1 MAEELVMPRLSDTM
15 ERGTIARWVK
25 QEGDAFTNGDVLAE
39 IETDKALMELNAY
52 DDGVLLK
59 ILVPDGGE
67 AELGAPIAI
76 TGEAGEE
83 VPAELVAAAPP
94 AAPAPVEVAEAT
106 DETTAAPDAPT
117 AAAASAAPA
126 PAAEVRASPIARK
139 LAAEH
144 GIDLRVLAGKGSG
157 PDGRIVKVDVERLI
171 GKVEAEGVGAPS
183 GATPGPMPAP
193 AKPVPAALAG
203 ETRIERP
210 SSMLKAIAQRMGE
223 AKGPVPHFYVE
234 AQVDME
240 KALALRSELNEA
252 LAGEAKVSVTDMI
265 VRAAALALLENPD
278 VHRSW
283 VAEGLAYHPHANVG
297 IAVALDEGLIVPV
310 IRQAET
316 KSLVEIAWESQDL
329 AERAR
334 AGRLLQDE
342 IEGGTFTVSNLG
354 MFGVTRFMAIINP
367 PEPAILAVGATVETP
382 VVRDGEVVVRP
393 IMTVTLSCDH
403 RATSGA
409 GGAALLQSFCRR
421 LEQPVLLLA

>member
-1 MAEELVMPRLSDTM
+1 MADELVMPRLSDTM
-15 ERGTIARWVK
+15 ERGTIARWVVK
-25 QEGDAFTNGDVLAE
+25 EGDAFQNGDVLAE
-39 IETDKALMELNAY
+39 IETDKALMELSAY

-67 AELGAPIAI
+67 AELGAPIAV

-83 VPAELVAAAPP
+83 VPAEMLAAAPAAAP
-94 AAPAPVEVAEAT
+94 TEAATPAGDVPAAAAAPA
-106 DETTAAPDAPT
+106 
-117 AAAASAAPA
+117 ASA
-126 PAAEVRASPIARK
+126 PAASELRASPIARK
-139 LAAEH
+139 LASEN

-157 PDGRIVKVDVERLI
+157 PEGRIVKIDVEKLI
-171 GKVEAEGVGAPS
+171 GKVGAEGIAPQT
-183 GATPGPMPAP
+183 AVPKGPTPAP
-193 AKPVPAALAG
+193 AKPVPAALAD
-203 ETRIERP
+203 ETRIEKP

-223 AKGPVPHFYVE
+223 SNGPIPHFYVE
-234 AQVDME
+234 SQIDME
-240 KALALRSELNEA
+240 KALELRKDLNTALE
-252 LAGEAKVSVTDMI
+252 GEAKISVTDMI
-265 VRAAALALLENPD
+265 IRASALALLEHPE

-283 VAEGLAYHPHANVG
+283 VAEGLAYHSHANVG

-310 IRQAET
+310 IRHADE
-316 KSLVEIAWESQDL
+316 KSLVDIAKASQDL

-367 PEPAILAVGATVETP
+367 PEPAILAVGATVDTP

-409 GGAALLQSFCRR
+409 GGAALLQSFKKR

>member
-1 MAEELVMPRLSDTM
+1 MADELVMPRLSDTM

-25 QEGDAFTNGDVLAE
+25 QEGEAFKNGDVLAE

-76 TGEAGEE
+76 TGQAGEE
-83 VPAELVAAAPP
+83 APADLPAAAPP
-94 AAPAPVEVAEAT
+94 SEPASAAAPAPKG
-106 DETTAAPDAPT
+106 PT
-117 AAAASAAPA
+117 PA
-126 PAAEVRASPIARK
+126 PP
-139 LAAEH
+139 
-144 GIDLRVLAGKGSG
+144 
-157 PDGRIVKVDVERLI
+157 
-171 GKVEAEGVGAPS
+171 
-183 GATPGPMPAP
+183 
-193 AKPVPAALAG
+193 KPVPVALAD
-203 ETRIERP
+203 EVRIEKP
-210 SSMLKAIAQRMGE
+210 SSMLKAVAQRMGE
-223 AKGPVPHFYVE
+223 SNGPVPHFYVE
-234 AQVDME
+234 AQIDMG
-240 KALALRSELNEA
+240 KALELRTDLNAALEGA
-252 LAGEAKVSVTDMI
+252 AKVSVTDMI
-265 VRAAALALLENPD
+265 VRASALALLENPD

-310 IRQAET
+310 VRHADQ
-316 KSLVEIAWESQDL
+316 KSLVEIAAESQDL

-367 PEPAILAVGATVETP
+367 PEPAILAVGSTVDTP

-409 GGAALLQSFCRR
+409 GGAALLQSFKKR

>member
-1 MAEELVMPRLSDTM
+1 MADELVMPRLSDTM
-15 ERGTIARWVK
+15 ERGTIARWIK
-25 QEGDAFTNGDVLAE
+25 QEGDAFKNGDVLAE
-39 IETDKALMELNAY
+39 IETDKALMELSAY
-52 DDGVLLK
+52 DDGVILK

-83 VPAELVAAAPP
+83 VPAELLTAPAATVVEPTPESPSESSETAPASAPAVAAA
-94 AAPAPVEVAEAT
+94 T
-106 DETTAAPDAPT
+106 SNT
-117 AAAASAAPA
+117 
-126 PAAEVRASPIARK
+126 EVRASPIARK
-139 LAAEH
+139 LASEN

-157 PDGRIVKVDVERLI
+157 PEGRIVKVDVERLV
-171 GKVEAEGVGAPS
+171 GKVAPAGGAAPVP
-183 GATPGPMPAP
+183 ATGPTPAP
-193 AKPVPAALAG
+193 AKSVPTALAG
-203 ETRIERP
+203 EVRIEKP

-223 AKGPVPHFYVE
+223 SNGPIPHFYVE
-234 AQVDME
+234 SKIDME
-240 KALALRSELNEA
+240 KALELRKDLNEA
-252 LAGEAKVSVTDMI
+252 LAGEVKVSVTDMI
-265 VRAAALALLENPD
+265 IRACALALQDNPD

-283 VAEGLAYHPHANVG
+283 VAEGLAYHSHANVG

-310 IRQAET
+310 VKHADEL
-316 KSLVEIAWESQDL
+316 SLVEIARASQDL

-334 AGRLLQDE
+334 SGRLLQAE

-367 PEPAILAVGATVETP
+367 PEPAILAVGATVDTP

-409 GGAALLQSFCRR
+409 GGAQLLQSLKRC
-421 LEQPVLLLA
+421 LEQPVLLMA

>member
-1 MAEELVMPRLSDTM
+1 MADELVMPRLSDTM
-15 ERGTIARWVK
+15 ERGTIARWIK
-25 QEGDAFTNGDVLAE
+25 QEGDAFKNGDVLAE
-39 IETDKALMELNAY
+39 IETDKALMELSAY
-52 DDGVLLK
+52 DDGVILK

-83 VPAELVAAAPP
+83 VPAELLI
-94 AAPAPVEVAEAT
+94 
-106 DETTAAPDAPT
+106 
-117 AAAASAAPA
+117 A
-126 PAAEVRASPIARK
+126 PAATAVEPTPESANTGSDATPPTTPAAVAATTGSTEVRASPIARK
-139 LAAEH
+139 LASEN

-157 PDGRIVKVDVERLI
+157 PEGRIVKVDVERLV
-171 GKVEAEGVGAPS
+171 GKVAPAGGA
-183 GATPGPMPAP
+183 APAP
-193 AKPVPAALAG
+193 ATGPTAAPAKSVPTALAG
-203 ETRIERP
+203 EVRIEKP

-223 AKGPVPHFYVE
+223 SNGPIPHFYVE
-234 AQVDME
+234 SKIDME
-240 KALALRSELNEA
+240 KALELRKDLNEA

-265 VRAAALALLENPD
+265 IRACALALMDNPD

-283 VAEGLAYHPHANVG
+283 VAEGLAYHSHANVG

-310 IRQAET
+310 VRHADEL
-316 KSLVEIAWESQDL
+316 SLVEIARSSQDL

-334 AGRLLQDE
+334 SGRLLQAE

-367 PEPAILAVGATVETP
+367 PEPAILAVGATVDTP

-409 GGAALLQSFCRR
+409 GGAQLLQSFKKL
-421 LEQPVLLLA
+421 LEQPVLLMA

>member
-1 MAEELVMPRLSDTM
+1 MADELVMPRLSDTM
-15 ERGTIARWVK
+15 ERGTIARWIK
-25 QEGDAFTNGDVLAE
+25 QEGDAFKNGDVLAE
-39 IETDKALMELNAY
+39 IETDKALMELSAY
-52 DDGVLLK
+52 DDGVILK

-83 VPAELVAAAPP
+83 VPAELLTASAATV
-94 AAPAPVEVAEAT
+94 VE
-106 DETTAAPDAPT
+106 PT
-117 AAAASAAPA
+117 PESANTVSDAASATPSTTVTATSST
-126 PAAEVRASPIARK
+126 EVRASPIARK
-139 LAAEH
+139 LASEN

-157 PDGRIVKVDVERLI
+157 PEGRIVKVDVERLV
-171 GKVEAEGVGAPS
+171 GKVAPAGGVAPVPS
-183 GATPGPMPAP
+183 TGPTPAP
-193 AKPVPAALAG
+193 AKSVPTALAG
-203 ETRIERP
+203 EVRIEKP

-223 AKGPVPHFYVE
+223 SNGPIPHFYVE
-234 AQVDME
+234 SKIDME
-240 KALALRSELNEA
+240 KALELRKDLNEA

-265 VRAAALALLENPD
+265 IRACALALKDNPD

-283 VAEGLAYHPHANVG
+283 VAEGLAYHSHANIG

-310 IRQAET
+310 VKHADEL
-316 KSLVEIAWESQDL
+316 SLVEIARSSQDL

-334 AGRLLQDE
+334 SGRLLQAE

-367 PEPAILAVGATVETP
+367 PEPAILAVGATVDTP

-409 GGAALLQSFCRR
+409 GGAQLLQSLKRC
-421 LEQPVLLLA
+421 LEQPVLLMA

>member
-1 MAEELVMPRLSDTM
+1 MADELVMPRLSDTM
-15 ERGTIARWVK
+15 ERGTIARWIK
-25 QEGDAFTNGDVLAE
+25 QEGDAFKNGDVLAE
-39 IETDKALMELNAY
+39 IETDKALMELSAY
-52 DDGVLLK
+52 DDGVILK

-83 VPAELVAAAPP
+83 VPAELLSAPAVKAVEPTPESPSESSEAAPATTPAVAAAPSS
-94 AAPAPVEVAEAT
+94 T
-106 DETTAAPDAPT
+106 
-117 AAAASAAPA
+117 
-126 PAAEVRASPIARK
+126 EVRASPIARK
-139 LAAEH
+139 LASEN

-157 PDGRIVKVDVERLI
+157 PEGRIVKVDVERLV
-171 GKVEAEGVGAPS
+171 GKVAPAGGAAPVP
-183 GATPGPMPAP
+183 ATGPTPAP
-193 AKPVPAALAG
+193 AKSVPTALAG
-203 ETRIERP
+203 EVRIEKP

-223 AKGPVPHFYVE
+223 SNGPIPHFYVE
-234 AQVDME
+234 SKIDME
-240 KALALRSELNEA
+240 KALELRKDLNEA
-252 LAGEAKVSVTDMI
+252 LAGEVKVSVTDMI
-265 VRAAALALLENPD
+265 IRACALALQDNPD

-283 VAEGLAYHPHANVG
+283 VAEGLAYHSHANVG

-310 IRQAET
+310 VKHADEL
-316 KSLVEIAWESQDL
+316 SLVEIARASQDL

-334 AGRLLQDE
+334 SGRLLQAE

-367 PEPAILAVGATVETP
+367 PEPAILAVGATVDTP

-409 GGAALLQSFCRR
+409 GGAQLLQSLKRC
-421 LEQPVLLLA
+421 LEQPLLLMA

>member
-1 MAEELVMPRLSDTM
+1 MADELVMPRLSDTM

-25 QEGDAFTNGDVLAE
+25 QEGEAFKNGDVLAE

-76 TGEAGEE
+76 TGQAGEE
-83 VPAELVAAAPP
+83 APADLPAAAP
-94 AAPAPVEVAEAT
+94 
-106 DETTAAPDAPT
+106 
-117 AAAASAAPA
+117 ASEPA
-126 PAAEVRASPIARK
+126 PATAEVRASPIARK

-171 GKVEAEGVGAPS
+171 GKVGGEVAA
-183 GATPGPMPAP
+183 APAP
-193 AKPVPAALAG
+193 KGPTPAPPKPVPVALAD
-203 ETRIERP
+203 EVRIEKP
-210 SSMLKAIAQRMGE
+210 SSMLKAVAQRMGE
-223 AKGPVPHFYVE
+223 SNGPVPHFYVE
-234 AQVDME
+234 AQIDMG
-240 KALALRSELNEA
+240 KALELRTDLNAALEGA
-252 LAGEAKVSVTDMI
+252 AKVSVTDMI
-265 VRAAALALLENPD
+265 VRASALALLENPD

-310 IRQAET
+310 VRHADQ
-316 KSLVEIAWESQDL
+316 KSLVEIAAESHDL

-409 GGAALLQSFCRR
+409 GGAALLQSFKKR

>member
-1 MAEELVMPRLSDTM
+1 MADELVMPRLSDTM
-15 ERGTIARWVK
+15 ERGTIARWVVK
-25 QEGDAFTNGDVLAE
+25 EGDAFKNGDVLAE
-39 IETDKALMELNAY
+39 IETDKALMELSAY

-59 ILVPDGGE
+59 ILVPDGAE
-67 AELGAPIAI
+67 AELGAPIAV

-83 VPAELVAAAPP
+83 VPAEML
-94 AAPAPVEVAEAT
+94 
-106 DETTAAPDAPT
+106 
-117 AAAASAAPA
+117 SAAPA
-126 PAAEVRASPIARK
+126 VAPAAEAAPAGDAPASAAAPKTSAPAASELRASPIARK
-139 LAAEH
+139 LASEN

-157 PDGRIVKVDVERLI
+157 PEGRIVKIDVEKLI
-171 GKVEAEGVGAPS
+171 GKVGAEGIAPQT
-183 GATPGPMPAP
+183 AAPKGPTPAP
-193 AKPVPAALAG
+193 AKPVPAALAD
-203 ETRIERP
+203 ETRIEKP

-223 AKGPVPHFYVE
+223 SNGPIPHFYVE
-234 AQVDME
+234 SQIDME
-240 KALALRSELNEA
+240 KALELRKDLNAALD
-252 LAGEAKVSVTDMI
+252 GEAKISVTDMI
-265 VRAAALALLENPD
+265 IRASALALLENPD

-310 IRQAET
+310 IRHADE
-316 KSLVEIAWESQDL
+316 KSLVEISNASQDL

-367 PEPAILAVGATVETP
+367 PEPAILAVGATVDTP

-409 GGAALLQSFCRR
+409 GGAALLQSFKKR

>member
-15 ERGTIARWVK
+15 ERGTIARWVVK
-25 QEGDAFTNGDVLAE
+25 EGDAFGNGDVLAE
-39 IETDKALMELNAY
+39 IETDKALMELSAY

-59 ILVPDGGE
+59 ILVPDGAE

-83 VPAELVAAAPP
+83 VPADMLAAAPV
-94 AAPAPVEVAEAT
+94 AAPVEVAAST
-106 DETTAAPDAPT
+106 GDAPAAAAAPATAAP
-117 AAAASAAPA
+117 AAS
-126 PAAEVRASPIARK
+126 EVRASPIARK
-139 LAAEH
+139 LASEN

-157 PDGRIVKVDVERLI
+157 PEGRIVKIDVEKLI
-171 GKVEAEGVGAPS
+171 GKVGAEGIAP
-183 GATPGPMPAP
+183 ATAAPKGPTPAP
-193 AKPVPAALAG
+193 AKPMPAALAD

-210 SSMLKAIAQRMGE
+210 SAMLKAVAQRMGE
-223 AKGPVPHFYVE
+223 SNGPIPHFYVE
-234 AQVDME
+234 AQIDME
-240 KALALRSELNEA
+240 KALQLRKDLNVALE
-252 LAGEAKVSVTDMI
+252 GEVKVSVTDLI
-265 VRAAALALLENPD
+265 IRASALALLEHPD

-283 VAEGLAYHPHANVG
+283 VAEGLAYHAHANVG

-310 IRQAET
+310 IRHADEQ
-316 KSLVEIAWESQDL
+316 SLVEIAKTSQDL

-354 MFGVTRFMAIINP
+354 MFGVTRFLAIINP
-367 PEPAILAVGATVETP
+367 PESAILAVGATVDTP

-409 GGAALLQSFCRR
+409 GGAALLQSFKKR

>member
-1 MAEELVMPRLSDTM
+1 MADELVMPRLSDTM
-15 ERGTIARWVK
+15 ERGTIARWVVK
-25 QEGDAFTNGDVLAE
+25 EGDAFKNGDVLAE
-39 IETDKALMELNAY
+39 IETDKALMELSAY

-59 ILVPDGGE
+59 ILVPDGAE
-67 AELGAPIAI
+67 AELGAPIAV

-83 VPAELVAAAPP
+83 VPAEMLAAAPA
-94 AAPAPVEVAEAT
+94 AAPTEAAT
-106 DETTAAPDAPT
+106 PDGDAP
-117 AAAASAAPA
+117 AAAAAAVPAANA
-126 PAAEVRASPIARK
+126 PAASELRASPIARK
-139 LAAEH
+139 LASEN

-157 PDGRIVKVDVERLI
+157 PEGRIVKIDVEKLI
-171 GKVEAEGVGAPS
+171 GKVGAEGIAPQT
-183 GATPGPMPAP
+183 AAPKGPTPAP
-193 AKPVPAALAG
+193 AKPVPAALAD
-203 ETRIERP
+203 ETRIEKP

-223 AKGPVPHFYVE
+223 SNGPIPHFYVE
-234 AQVDME
+234 SQIDME
-240 KALALRSELNEA
+240 KALELRKDLNTALE
-252 LAGEAKVSVTDMI
+252 GEVKISVTDMI
-265 VRAAALALLENPD
+265 IRASALALLEHPE

-283 VAEGLAYHPHANVG
+283 VAEGLAYHSHANVG

-310 IRQAET
+310 IRHADE
-316 KSLVEIAWESQDL
+316 KSLVDIAKASQDL

-367 PEPAILAVGATVETP
+367 PEPAILAVGATVDTP

-409 GGAALLQSFCRR
+409 GGAALLQSFKKR

>member
-1 MAEELVMPRLSDTM
+1 MADELVMPRLSDTM
-15 ERGTIARWVK
+15 ERGTIARWIK
-25 QEGDAFTNGDVLAE
+25 QEGDAFKNGDVLAE
-39 IETDKALMELNAY
+39 IETDKALMELSAY
-52 DDGVLLK
+52 DDGVILK

-83 VPAELVAAAPP
+83 VPAELLI
-94 AAPAPVEVAEAT
+94 
-106 DETTAAPDAPT
+106 
-117 AAAASAAPA
+117 A
-126 PAAEVRASPIARK
+126 PAATAVEPTPESANTASDATPATTPAVAATTGSTEVRASPIARK
-139 LAAEH
+139 LASEN

-157 PDGRIVKVDVERLI
+157 PEGRIVKVDVERLV
-171 GKVEAEGVGAPS
+171 GKVAPA
-183 GATPGPMPAP
+183 GGTAPVVATGPTPAP
-193 AKPVPAALAG
+193 AKPVPQALAG
-203 ETRIERP
+203 EVRIEKP

-223 AKGPVPHFYVE
+223 SNGPIPHFYVE
-234 AQVDME
+234 SKIDME
-240 KALALRSELNEA
+240 KALVLRKDLNEA
-252 LAGEAKVSVTDMI
+252 LAGGAKVSVTDMI
-265 VRAAALALLENPD
+265 IRACALALMDNPD

-283 VAEGLAYHPHANVG
+283 VAEGLAYHSHANVG

-310 IRQAET
+310 VKHADEL
-316 KSLVEIAWESQDL
+316 SLVEIARASQDL

-334 AGRLLQDE
+334 SGRLLQAE

-367 PEPAILAVGATVETP
+367 PEPAILAVGATVDTP

-409 GGAALLQSFCRR
+409 GGAQLLQSLKRC
-421 LEQPVLLLA
+421 LEQPVLLMA

>member
-1 MAEELVMPRLSDTM
+1 MADELVMPRLSDTM
-15 ERGTIARWVK
+15 ERGTIARWVVK
-25 QEGDAFTNGDVLAE
+25 EGDAFQNGDVLAE
-39 IETDKALMELNAY
+39 IETDKALMELSAY

-59 ILVPDGGE
+59 ILVPDGAE
-67 AELGAPIAI
+67 AELGAPIAV

-83 VPAELVAAAPP
+83 VPAEMLAAAPA
-94 AAPAPVEVAEAT
+94 AAPTEAAT
-106 DETTAAPDAPT
+106 PAGDGP
-117 AAAASAAPA
+117 AAAAAVSAANA
-126 PAAEVRASPIARK
+126 TAASEVRASPIARK
-139 LAAEH
+139 LASEN

-157 PDGRIVKVDVERLI
+157 PEGRIVKIDVEKLI
-171 GKVEAEGVGAPS
+171 GKVGAEGIAPQT
-183 GATPGPMPAP
+183 AAPKGPTPAP
-193 AKPVPAALAG
+193 AKPVPAALAD
-203 ETRIERP
+203 ETRIEKP

-223 AKGPVPHFYVE
+223 SNGPIPHFYVE
-234 AQVDME
+234 SQIDME
-240 KALALRSELNEA
+240 KALELRKDLNTALE
-252 LAGEAKVSVTDMI
+252 GEVKISVTDMI
-265 VRAAALALLENPD
+265 IRASALALLEHPE

-283 VAEGLAYHPHANVG
+283 VAEGLAYHSHANVG
-297 IAVALDEGLIVPV
+297 VAVALDEGLIVPV
-310 IRQAET
+310 IRHADD
-316 KSLVEIAWESQDL
+316 KSLVDIAKASQDL

-367 PEPAILAVGATVETP
+367 PEPAILAVGATVDTP

-409 GGAALLQSFCRR
+409 GGAALLQSFKKR

>member
-1 MAEELVMPRLSDTM
+1 VADELVMPRLSDTM
-15 ERGTIARWVK
+15 ERGTIARWVVK
-25 QEGDAFTNGDVLAE
+25 EGEPFKNGDVLAE
-39 IETDKALMELNAY
+39 IETDKALMELSAY
-52 DDGVLLK
+52 DDGVILK
-59 ILVPDGGE
+59 ILVPDGAE

-83 VPAELVAAAPP
+83 VPAEML
-94 AAPAPVEVAEAT
+94 
-106 DETTAAPDAPT
+106 
-117 AAAASAAPA
+117 SAAPA
-126 PAAEVRASPIARK
+126 AAPAAEAAPAGDAPTSAAAPKTSAPAASELRASPIARK
-139 LAAEH
+139 LASEN

-157 PDGRIVKVDVERLI
+157 PEGRIVKIDVERLI
-171 GKVEAEGVGAPS
+171 GKVGAEGIAP
-183 GATPGPMPAP
+183 ATAAPTGPTAAP
-193 AKPVPAALAG
+193 AKPVPAALAD
-203 ETRIERP
+203 ETRIEKP

-223 AKGPVPHFYVE
+223 SNGPIPHFYVE
-234 AQVDME
+234 AQIDME
-240 KALALRSELNEA
+240 KALKLRKDLNGALE
-252 LAGEAKVSVTDMI
+252 GEAKVSVTDMI
-265 VRAAALALLENPD
+265 IRASALALLEHPD

-283 VAEGLAYHPHANVG
+283 VAEGLAYHPHANIG

-310 IRQAET
+310 IRHADE
-316 KSLVEIAWESQDL
+316 KSLVEISKASQDL

-334 AGRLLQDE
+334 TGRLLQDE

-367 PEPAILAVGATVETP
+367 PEPAILAVGATVDTP

-409 GGAALLQSFCRR
+409 GGAALLQSFKKR

>member
-1 MAEELVMPRLSDTM
+1 MADELVMPRLSDTM
-15 ERGTIARWVK
+15 ERGTIARWIK
-25 QEGDAFTNGDVLAE
+25 QEGDAFKNGDVLAE
-39 IETDKALMELNAY
+39 IETDKALMELSAY
-52 DDGVLLK
+52 DDGVILK

-83 VPAELVAAAPP
+83 VPAELLAAPAATVVEPTPESTNTASAAAPATTPAVAAAPNS
-94 AAPAPVEVAEAT
+94 T
-106 DETTAAPDAPT
+106 
-117 AAAASAAPA
+117 
-126 PAAEVRASPIARK
+126 EVRASPIARK
-139 LAAEH
+139 LASEN

-157 PDGRIVKVDVERLI
+157 PEGRIVKVDVERLV
-171 GKVEAEGVGAPS
+171 GKVAPA
-183 GATPGPMPAP
+183 GGTAPVPATGPTPAP
-193 AKPVPAALAG
+193 AKSVPTALAG
-203 ETRIERP
+203 EVRIEKP

-223 AKGPVPHFYVE
+223 SNGPIPHFYVE
-234 AQVDME
+234 SKIDME
-240 KALALRSELNEA
+240 KALELRKDLNEA

-265 VRAAALALLENPD
+265 IRACALALQDNPD

-283 VAEGLAYHPHANVG
+283 VAEGLAYHLHSNIG

-310 IRQAET
+310 VKHADEL
-316 KSLVEIAWESQDL
+316 SLVEIARASQDL

-334 AGRLLQDE
+334 SGRLLQAE

-367 PEPAILAVGATVETP
+367 PEPAILAVGTTVDTP

-409 GGAALLQSFCRR
+409 GGAQLLQSLKRC
-421 LEQPVLLLA
+421 LEQPVLLMA

>member
-1 MAEELVMPRLSDTM
+1 MADELVMPRLSDTM
-15 ERGTIARWVK
+15 ERGTIARWVVK
-25 QEGDAFTNGDVLAE
+25 EGDAFKNGDVLAE
-39 IETDKALMELNAY
+39 IETDKALMELSAY

-59 ILVPDGGE
+59 ILVPDGAE
-67 AELGAPIAI
+67 AELGAPIAV

-83 VPAELVAAAPP
+83 VPAEML
-94 AAPAPVEVAEAT
+94 
-106 DETTAAPDAPT
+106 
-117 AAAASAAPA
+117 SAAPA
-126 PAAEVRASPIARK
+126 AAPAAEAAPAGDGPASAAAPKPSAPAASELRASPIARK
-139 LAAEH
+139 LASEN

-157 PDGRIVKVDVERLI
+157 PEGRIVKIDVEKLI
-171 GKVEAEGVGAPS
+171 GKVGAEGVAPQT
-183 GATPGPMPAP
+183 AAPKGPTPAP
-193 AKPVPAALAG
+193 AKPVPAALAD
-203 ETRIERP
+203 ETRIEKP

-223 AKGPVPHFYVE
+223 SNGPIPHFYVE
-234 AQVDME
+234 SQIDME
-240 KALALRSELNEA
+240 KALELRKDLNTALE
-252 LAGEAKVSVTDMI
+252 GEVKISVTDMI
-265 VRAAALALLENPD
+265 IRASALALLEHPE

-283 VAEGLAYHPHANVG
+283 VAEGLAYHSHANVG

-310 IRQAET
+310 IRHADE
-316 KSLVEIAWESQDL
+316 KSLVEISKASQDL

-367 PEPAILAVGATVETP
+367 PEPAILAVGATVDTP

-409 GGAALLQSFCRR
+409 GGAALLQSFKKR

>member
-1 MAEELVMPRLSDTM
+1 MADELVMPRLSDTM
-15 ERGTIARWVK
+15 ERGTIARWVVK
-25 QEGDAFTNGDVLAE
+25 EGDAFKNGDVLAE
-39 IETDKALMELNAY
+39 IETDKALMELSAY
-52 DDGVLLK
+52 DDGTLLK

-76 TGEAGEE
+76 TGEAGEA
-83 VPAELVAAAPP
+83 VPAEMLSAAPVTAP
-94 AAPAPVEVAEAT
+94 AAEA
-106 DETTAAPDAPT
+106 ASAGDAPA
-117 AAAASAAPA
+117 AAAASKTPA
-126 PAAEVRASPIARK
+126 PAASELRASPIARK
-139 LAAEH
+139 LASEN

-157 PDGRIVKVDVERLI
+157 PDGRIVKIDVEKLI
-171 GKVEAEGVGAPS
+171 GKVGAEGIAPQT
-183 GATPGPMPAP
+183 AAPKGPTPAP
-193 AKPVPAALAG
+193 AKPVPAALAD
-203 ETRIERP
+203 ETRIEKP

-223 AKGPVPHFYVE
+223 SNGPIPHFYVE
-234 AQVDME
+234 SQIDME
-240 KALALRSELNEA
+240 KALELRKDLNAALD
-252 LAGEAKVSVTDMI
+252 GEAKISVTDMI
-265 VRAAALALLENPD
+265 IRASALALLENPD

-310 IRQAET
+310 IRHADE
-316 KSLVEIAWESQDL
+316 KSLVEISKASQDL

-367 PEPAILAVGATVETP
+367 PEPAILAVGATVDTP

-409 GGAALLQSFCRR
+409 GGAALLQSFKKR

>member
-1 MAEELVMPRLSDTM
+1 MADELVMPRLSDTM
-15 ERGTIARWVK
+15 ERGTIARWVVK
-25 QEGDAFTNGDVLAE
+25 EGDAFKNGDVLAE
-39 IETDKALMELNAY
+39 IETDKALMELSAY

-59 ILVPDGGE
+59 ILVPDGAE
-67 AELGAPIAI
+67 AELGAPIAV

-83 VPAELVAAAPP
+83 VPAEML
-94 AAPAPVEVAEAT
+94 
-106 DETTAAPDAPT
+106 
-117 AAAASAAPA
+117 SAAPA
-126 PAAEVRASPIARK
+126 AAPAADAAPAGDAPASAAAPKTSAPAASDLRASPIARK
-139 LAAEH
+139 LASEN

-157 PDGRIVKVDVERLI
+157 PDGRIVKIDVEKLI
-171 GKVEAEGVGAPS
+171 GKVGAEGIAPQT
-183 GATPGPMPAP
+183 AVPKGPTPAP
-193 AKPVPAALAG
+193 AKPVPAALAD
-203 ETRIERP
+203 ETRIEKP

-223 AKGPVPHFYVE
+223 SNGPIPHFYVE
-234 AQVDME
+234 SQIDME
-240 KALALRSELNEA
+240 KALELRKDLNAALD
-252 LAGEAKVSVTDMI
+252 GEAKISVTDMI
-265 VRAAALALLENPD
+265 IRASALALLEHPE

-283 VAEGLAYHPHANVG
+283 VAEGLAYHSHANVG

-310 IRQAET
+310 IRHADE
-316 KSLVEIAWESQDL
+316 KSLVEISKASQDL

-334 AGRLLQDE
+334 SGRLLQDE

-367 PEPAILAVGATVETP
+367 PEPAILAVGATVDTP

-409 GGAALLQSFCRR
+409 GGAALLQSFKRR

>member
-1 MAEELVMPRLSDTM
+1 MADELVMPRLSDTM

-25 QEGDAFTNGDVLAE
+25 QEGDAFQNGDVLAE

-67 AELGAPIAI
+67 AELGAPLAI

-83 VPAELVAAAPP
+83 VPADMVAALP
-94 AAPAPVEVAEAT
+94 
-106 DETTAAPDAPT
+106 
-117 AAAASAAPA
+117 APA
-126 PAAEVRASPIARK
+126 PAAAAAVEEGEAAPAAAPVRAAAETTELRASPIARK

-171 GKVEAEGVGAPS
+171 GKVGGEAAP
-183 GATPGPMPAP
+183 TPAP
-193 AKPVPAALAG
+193 KGPTPAPPKPVPVALAD
-203 ETRIERP
+203 EVRIEKP
-210 SSMLKAIAQRMGE
+210 SSMLRAVAQRMGE
-223 AKGPVPHFYVE
+223 SNGPVPHFYVE
-234 AQVDME
+234 AQIDMG
-240 KALALRSELNEA
+240 KALELRKDLNAALD
-252 LAGEAKVSVTDMI
+252 GEAKVSVTDMI
-265 VRAAALALLENPD
+265 VRASALSLLENPD

-310 IRQAET
+310 VRHAET
-316 KSLVEIAWESQDL
+316 KSLVEIAAESQDL

-334 AGRLLQDE
+334 AGRLRQDE

-382 VVRDGEVVVRP
+382 VVRDGGVVVRP

-409 GGAALLQSFCRR
+409 GGAALLQSFKKR

>member
-15 ERGTIARWVK
+15 ERGTIARWLK
-25 QEGDAFTNGDVLAE
+25 QEGDAFANGDVLAE
-39 IETDKALMELNAY
+39 IETDKALMELSAY

-83 VPAELVAAAPP
+83 VPVELLQV
-94 AAPAPVEVAEAT
+94 
-106 DETTAAPDAPT
+106 APT
-117 AAAASAAPA
+117 AAAPAVAEEPAGGAEAAQAAPAAAAPA
-126 PAAEVRASPIARK
+126 PAAAATEVRASPIARK

-171 GKVEAEGVGAPS
+171 GKVEAEGVGAPPLT
-183 GATPGPMPAP
+183 APGPTPAP
-193 AKPVPAALAG
+193 PKHVPTALAG
-203 ETRIERP
+203 ETRIEKP
-210 SSMLKAIAQRMGE
+210 STMLKAIAQRMGE

-234 AQVDME
+234 AQIDME
-240 KALALRSELNEA
+240 RALALRSELNAA
-252 LAGEAKVSVTDMI
+252 LDGEIKVSVTDMI
-265 VRAAALALLENPD
+265 VRASALALLEHPD

-310 IRQAET
+310 VRQAEGR
-316 KSLVEIAWESQDL
+316 SLVEIAKATQDL

-367 PEPAILAVGATVETP
+367 PEPAILAVGATVDTP
-382 VVRDGEVVVRP
+382 VVREGDVVVRP

-409 GGAALLQSFCRR
+409 GGAALLQSFKRL